1 MLSYQIHDGYSNVL
15 SVVMTTTV
23 SHYPSQ
29 ETTGDGLIPRCHA
42 QRDGTGMWI
51 VAVHHQPFYSSL
63 LVFISVTYYT
73 ISVSIIPLFSFLL

>member
-1 MLSYQIHDGYSNVL
+1 MRPLSHVPLYLYVFSYLRVQFMLSYQIHDTYTNIL
-15 SVVMTTTV
+15 AVVMTTTV

-51 VAVHHQPFYSSL
+51 VAVHHQPF
-63 LVFISVTYYT
+63 
-73 ISVSIIPLFSFLL
+73 

>member
-1 MLSYQIHDGYSNVL
+1 MLSYQIHDAYTNIL
-15 SVVMTTTV
+15 AVVMTTSV

-51 VAVHHQPFYSSL
+51 VAVHHQTFCL
-63 LVFISVTYYT
+63 LVFISFTYCT